1 MKYIKSRESYT
12 STTLSG
18 RNVSYSVSRYGKY
31 AKELALKAEES
42 LDKPL
47 CLIEELEDKAIIKL
61 FSATHGYHDVYID
74 LEDVELCKNY
84 VWSIMPKGNGYYVCS
99 NTKQY
104 IHRLILGVTDKNI
117 IIDHID
123 RNPKNNMKENL
134 RITNH
139 SGNKRNLPIKSN
151 NTSGIPGIR
160 YDEKRNRWCMEI
172 RDENGK
178 KVRKNFGCKKY
189 GEQKAKQ
196 LAIDA
201 RLYYERQFGYINNE
215 SSTTRENTSIGEKP

>member
-1 MKYIKSRESYT
+1 
-12 STTLSG
+12 
-18 RNVSYSVSRYGKY
+18 
-31 AKELALKAEES
+31 
-42 LDKPL
+42 
-47 CLIEELEDKAIIKL
+47 
-61 FSATHGYHDVYID
+61 
-74 LEDVELCKNY
+74 
-84 VWSIMPKGNGYYVCS
+84 MPKGNGYYVCS

-117 IIDHID
+117 IIDQID

-160 YDEKRNRWCMEI
+160 YDEKRNRWCMEK

-178 KVRKNFGCKKY
+178 IDRKNFGCKKY

>member
-1 MKYIKSRESYT
+1 MKYIKSRDSYT

-47 CLIEELEDKAIIKL
+47 CLIEE
-61 FSATHGYHDVYID
+61 
-74 LEDVELCKNY
+74 
-84 VWSIMPKGNGYYVCS
+84 
-99 NTKQY
+99 
-104 IHRLILGVTDKNI
+104 
-117 IIDHID
+117 
-123 RNPKNNMKENL
+123 
-134 RITNH
+134 
-139 SGNKRNLPIKSN
+139 
-151 NTSGIPGIR
+151 
-160 YDEKRNRWCMEI
+160 
-172 RDENGK
+172 
-178 KVRKNFGCKKY
+178 
-189 GEQKAKQ
+189 QKAKQ